1 VSRRPVP
8 NNVLVDGSN
17 KGVTCIYVS
26 SRSLVQLANNHEAPA
41 WLAHT
46 NDKGVPTKAV
56 MVASAVGSTAYLSLG
71 KRSIEAFMW
80 LVELS
85 SMASLVS
92 WCILCVSYLRL
103 YDGIK
108 RNGISRT
115 GQLLY
120 PFASTSRESD

>member
-1 VSRRPVP
+1 MSRRLVPSNVPVD
-8 NNVLVDGSN
+8 NSN

-46 NDKGVPTKAV
+46 NDNGVPTKAV
-56 MVASAVGSTAYLSLG
+56 VVASALGGTAYLSLG

-92 WCILCVSYLRL
+92 WCIICVSYLRL

-115 GQLLY
+115 GRFLC
-120 PFASTSRESD
+120 PFAFTFRESD